1 MVTDG
6 AFELPITQEELA
18 DLLGLSTIHTN
29 HILMN
34 LRDRGLATVEHERAI
49 IHGFE
54 QLMRFADF
62 TSDYLHLSD
71 RSGGRYLNW
80 NLA

>member
-1 MVTDG
+1 MAAVGLVADG
-6 AFELPITQEELA
+6 VLELPVTQEELV
-18 DLLGLSTIHTN
+18 DTLGLSALHSN
-29 HILMN
+29 HMQMN

-62 TSDYLHLSD
+62 TPDYLHLSD
-71 RSGGRYLNW
+71 R
-80 NLA
+80 